1 MGYYYML
8 INNIFKYTYTIG
20 DELASHEP
28 SFKSSQIRTAESYQ
42 TLNHK
47 AYCKN
52 AIIYIYIYRYI
63 AEKGSPN
70 S

>member
-1 MGYYYML
+1 ML

-52 AIIYIYIYRYI
+52 AIIYIYIYI
-63 AEKGSPN
+63 
-70 S
+70 